1 MFLLAEFL
9 GILTKKRSIKMI
21 ELQLHK
27 LKLVSGGA
35 VTDNIAGNVANAA
48 TTKGGSTWEDFVAI
62 PVAAAI
68 VHFLPKNAFGTVG
81 ASAVYNVTRDW
92 VNDAVNVP
100 PYNGR
105 PIFYAYGL

>member
-1 MFLLAEFL
+1 M
-9 GILTKKRSIKMI
+9 
-21 ELQLHK
+21 
-27 LKLVSGGA
+27 
-35 VTDNIAGNVANAA
+35 
-48 TTKGGSTWEDFVAI
+48 
-62 PVAAAI
+62 I